1 MRPPPQPRFP
11 QPLRDSPTEP
21 GAPCC
26 SCPRSRPRRRE
37 RLPGVRSWEK
47 PPPPPGRAAC
57 LGGRARDPGRAAQLS
72 PGARAIT
79 PRWASPTLALP
90 RPRSPLPTHPLSR
103 PGQIPRRLPSPGRAL
118 QGLRRDGQTDGE
130 RTRRETC
137 SSGSPVRQLLASPCG
152 ERGGR
157 KGGKGSRRGGGGGGG
172 GGGGAVGETPPSP
185 AHLFIACSSPPC
197 RHPGP
202 PLGAS
207 SSAPTGPETSRIF
220 FLSSFWKLALVCV
233 SLPPSSPLPLPP
245 FF

>member
-90 RPRSPLPTHPLSR
+90 RPRSPLPNTPALPPWADPPAS
-103 PGQIPRRLPSPGRAL
+103 PFTGESPAGPAERR
-118 QGLRRDGQTDGE
+118 TDGWGTHTE
-130 RTRRETC
+130 GNLFLRVSCQAIAGE
-137 SSGSPVRQLLASPCG
+137 PVRG
-152 ERGGR
+152 EGREEGREGLQKGRGRRRWG
-157 KGGKGSRRGGGGGGG
+157 RRG
-172 GGGGAVGETPPSP
+172 
-185 AHLFIACSSPPC
+185 CS
-197 RHPGP
+197 
-202 PLGAS
+202 
-207 SSAPTGPETSRIF
+207 
-220 FLSSFWKLALVCV
+220 W
-233 SLPPSSPLPLPP
+233 
-245 FF
+245 